1 MRPFQTAPLQLKF
14 AADDALGSFTGY
26 ASTFGGDPDSH
37 GDLIAPGA
45 FAASLARH
53 SAAGTRPALL
63 WQHDQ
68 ANPVGVWNSFEE
80 DAQGLLS
87 SGRLT
92 LDVPQAKAA
101 HALAKDGALAL
112 SIGYTVPP
120 GGAEL
125 VNGARLLKQIDLVEV
140 SLVAIAANPNAR
152 IVSVKSA
159 FDPSNPNP
167 RDFERAHVMC
177 WGSLLAKPSGLCRA
191 AGTDL
196 FAMNSPTTAKNW
208 PVSRPPC
215 RTSPRP
221 FKGARKLHVT

>member
-167 RDFERAHVMC
+167 RDFERAARDVLGLSAREAKRLMSSG
-177 WGSLLAKPSGLCRA
+177 WNGLVRDEQPDDSEELARIAASL
-191 AGTDL
+191 
-196 FAMNSPTTAKNW
+196 TAITATLQG
-208 PVSRPPC
+208 R
-215 RTSPRP
+215 
-221 FKGARKLHVT
+221 